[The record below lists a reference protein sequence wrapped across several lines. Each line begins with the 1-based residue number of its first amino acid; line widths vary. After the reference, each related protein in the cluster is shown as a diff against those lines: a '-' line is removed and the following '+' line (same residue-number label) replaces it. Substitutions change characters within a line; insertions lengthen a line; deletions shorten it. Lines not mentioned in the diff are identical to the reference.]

1 MDSLESPTGVVL
13 PIPADGV
20 LAVGATYLSPP
31 MFIPSYAIRVSLE
44 VRAARVTN
52 VAPTLTV
59 KLRQGNTPA
68 ATLVD
73 RVVTSPAGL
82 AAIGVAGAAE
92 LMTDDVVASYYQVE
106 IACTVAPCKVTSA
119 VAGAR

>member
-13 PIPADGV
+13 PIPSDGV

-31 MFIPSYAIRVSLE
+31 MYIPSYAIRLSLE
-44 VRAARVTN
+44 VRAQRVSN

-73 RVVTSPAGL
+73 RGVTSPSGL
-82 AAIGVAGAAE
+82 ASIGASGAAV
-92 LMTDDVVASYYQVE
+92 LMSDDVVAAYYQVE
-106 IACTVAPCKVTSA
+106 IACTLAPCKITSA